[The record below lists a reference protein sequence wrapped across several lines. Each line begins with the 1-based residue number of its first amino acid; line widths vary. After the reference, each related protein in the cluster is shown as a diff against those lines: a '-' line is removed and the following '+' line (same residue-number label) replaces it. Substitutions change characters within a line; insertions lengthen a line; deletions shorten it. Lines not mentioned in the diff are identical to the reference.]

1 MRKNEKRFVILWP
14 IYFDKNKSWSEG
26 RRVAKSIA
34 VEKPSLRDLETAIKS
49 LKYECVVEKNKKHPA
64 SWFEYQGRILV
75 YTDEKK
81 STIIRKVA
89 EKLISL
95 RR

>member
-1 MRKNEKRFVILWP
+1 MRKTEKRFVVLWP

-34 VEKPSLRDLETAIKS
+34 VEKPPLKDLEIAVKS
-49 LKYECVVEKNKKHPA
+49 LNYEYVVEKDKKHPA
-64 SWFEYQGRILV
+64 SWFEHQGRILV

-81 STIIRKVA
+81 SIVIKKVA